1 MPLTTLEAASIE
13 GCSGKAAR
21 GSSTNSFNPPS
32 DAGWRWRRELCLTER
47 SQQCQSGPTTKAW
60 RRLPAR
66 HRHDACE
73 TPSEH
78 LRGAVPKLERNACQ
92 RGNVGRMRGIVRGTC
107 GEHCRS
113 CMEMGGACG
122 WHRQAR
128 ACCTAGKT
136 REWTALFPKTCG
148 QHRLEARRSL
158 RRSECGW
165 HRQTALSELVRV
177 APPGTPGTCADSPIE
192 AGPSYRSC
200 TASPQRRRGVTV
212 SSLIETLCEL

>member
-1 MPLTTLEAASIE
+1 MKRRAMKDAAVKLRGEARRTASILHQ
-13 GCSGKAAR
+13 
-21 GSSTNSFNPPS
+21 TP
-32 DAGWRWRRELCLTER
+32 GWRWRRTLCLTER
-47 SQQCQSGPTTKAW
+47 SQQCQSRPTTKAW
-60 RRLPAR
+60 RHLPAR

-122 WHRQAR
+122 LHRR
-128 ACCTAGKT
+128 KEIHAGVDSIVSKDM
-136 REWTALFPKTCG
+136 R
-148 QHRLEARRSL
+148 ARRSL

-165 HRQTALSELVRV
+165 HRQTALSERVRV
-177 APPGTPGTCADSPIE
+177 APPGTLGTSADSAIE

-200 TASPQRRRGVTV
+200 TASPQRRKGVTV
-212 SSLIETLCEL
+212 SNLIETICEL

>member
-1 MPLTTLEAASIE
+1 MLRGEARRTASILHQ
-13 GCSGKAAR
+13 
-21 GSSTNSFNPPS
+21 TP
-32 DAGWRWRRELCLTER
+32 GWRWRRELCLTER

-78 LRGAVPKLERNACQ
+78 QRGAVLKLERNACRQ
-92 RGNVGRMRGIVRGTC
+92 GNVGRMRGIVRGTC

-128 ACCTAGKT
+128 AGCTA
-136 REWTALFPKTCG
+136 ASG
-148 QHRLEARRSL
+148 QHCLKRHAGSTAWKHAGRCVEASAGGTARNTWN
-158 RRSECGW
+158 ECG
-165 HRQTALSELVRV
+165 
-177 APPGTPGTCADSPIE
+177 
-192 AGPSYRSC
+192 
-200 TASPQRRRGVTV
+200 
-212 SSLIETLCEL
+212 

>member
-1 MPLTTLEAASIE
+1 MPLTKRRAMKDAATMLHGEARRTASILHQ
-13 GCSGKAAR
+13 
-21 GSSTNSFNPPS
+21 TP
-32 DAGWRWRRELCLTER
+32 GWRWRRKLCL
-47 SQQCQSGPTTKAW
+47 QQCQSGHTTKAW

-107 GEHCRS
+107 LEHCRS

-122 WHRQAR
+122 WHRLAR
-128 ACCTAGKT
+128 AGCTVGKRST
-136 REWTALFPKTCG
+136 REWTALFQKTCG
-148 QHRLEARRSL
+148 QHRMEARRSL

-165 HRQTALSELVRV
+165 HRQEHLERVRIAPLKLDRPVVRV
-177 APPGTPGTCADSPIE
+177 LPVHNDG
-192 AGPSYRSC
+192 
-200 TASPQRRRGVTV
+200 GV
-212 SSLIETLCEL
+212 SRFRA

>member
-1 MPLTTLEAASIE
+1 MLQEEARQTASILHQ
-13 GCSGKAAR
+13 
-21 GSSTNSFNPPS
+21 TP
-32 DAGWRWRRELCLTER
+32 GWRWRRELCLTER

-92 RGNVGRMRGIVRGTC
+92 RGNVGRMRGIVRG
-107 GEHCRS
+107 HV
-113 CMEMGGACG
+113 
-122 WHRQAR
+122 
-128 ACCTAGKT
+128 
-136 REWTALFPKTCG
+136 REALPELHG
-148 QHRLEARRSL
+148 NGRR
-158 RRSECGW
+158 
-165 HRQTALSELVRV
+165 VRV
-177 APPGTPGTCADSPIE
+177 APPERDPHGSGQHCFKELGRQRQETCGQHWKHAGCCVRSEPVRVAPPDGIVWTCAGSTARKRHLAIE

-212 SSLIETLCEL
+212 PSLIETIREL